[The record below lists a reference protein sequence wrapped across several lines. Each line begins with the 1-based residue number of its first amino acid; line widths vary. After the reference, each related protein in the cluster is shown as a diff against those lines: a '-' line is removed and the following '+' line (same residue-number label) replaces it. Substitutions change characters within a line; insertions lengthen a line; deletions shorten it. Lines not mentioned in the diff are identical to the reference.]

1 MNSGD
6 IIPVARFAG
15 EAIIIRKLLWKK
27 EKVAIKHLK
36 AGSITKRWPASQSG

>member
-6 IIPVARFAG
+6 IIAGFAG
-15 EAIIIRKLLWKK
+15 EAIIIRNYFAEK

-36 AGSITKRWPASQSG
+36 AGSITKR